1 MILTVM
7 ATTGHELVGTATAA
21 ERLGVSVTTLHRYV
35 AEGALQP
42 IRFTPRARLRFRP
55 SDLEQLLTSGGPVAT
70 VEALEPGQ
78 DAGVASPGR
87 PTGPPETDTQE
98 VTA

>member
-1 MILTVM
+1 
-7 ATTGHELVGTATAA
+7 
-21 ERLGVSVTTLHRYV
+21 
-35 AEGALQP
+35 
-42 IRFTPRARLRFRP
+42 LRFRP